1 MGKVKIFVDR
11 NETVEDVED
20 SLLKAM
26 NHHASGDVHDDDD
39 FPDPAMVD
47 VKDRMIIAH
56 DVMYKNL
63 LREVFEALEEDFK
76 Q

>member
-11 NETVEDVED
+11 NETVEGVED

-26 NHHASGDVHDDDD
+26 EHHASGDVHENDD

-47 VKDRMIIAH
+47 VKDRMMIAH
-56 DVMYKNL
+56 EIIYRNILK
-63 LREVFEALEEDFK
+63 EVFEALEEDFK